1 MERTLIRG
9 GCIVSIDDG
18 IGDLPQGDIL
28 IENGKI
34 VEVVPRIDAGDASE
48 FDASNTIAIPGF
60 VDTHRHVWQAAM
72 RSVTADWSLMDYFR
86 GIRMRAA
93 PAFRAGDMY
102 AAQLAGALEAL
113 DAGVTTMVDY
123 CHNILEPEY
132 AWESVRGL
140 RDAGI
145 RAVWCFGFNTPPTLE
160 SFFGNTDGKV
170 RFAHQVAAEHFSSKD
185 ALLTLGIAPEELG
198 LATPET
204 CALQYRTA
212 RELDARITQHVNCL
226 RFGKDP
232 EEAAELAGRGLLGP
246 DVLLVHMRYTT
257 DEEWRRVADSG
268 TWVSFTP
275 ETELQMG
282 MGFSPTATVRRFGIT
297 PTIGVDIVSN
307 NSGDMFFPL
316 RLALQVERATANAAT
331 VEGGTMPEGV
341 TVTCRE
347 ALEWG
352 TIHGARAAGLERR
365 VGSLTPGKDADIVL
379 IRTDGI
385 GFAGWNPKDPVASVV
400 LQAHAGDVDTVL
412 VAGKAVKRNGQL
424 CGDVA
429 RARALVTEAQQHVA
443 EAVDAQGGFRVPPE
457 EMRLSG

>member
-1 MERTLIRG
+1 MRTLIRG
-9 GCIVSIDDG
+9 SCIVSIDG
-18 IGDLPQGDIL
+18 AIGDLPRGDIL

-34 VEVVPRIDAGDASE
+34 AEVAPGIDAGEALVIDAS
-48 FDASNTIAIPGF
+48 DTIAIPGF

-93 PAFRAGDMY
+93 AAFRAGDMY

-113 DAGVTTMVDY
+113 DAGVTTIVDY

-132 AWESVRGL
+132 AWESIRGL

-145 RAVWCFGFNTPPTLE
+145 RAVWCFGFNFPPALGS
-160 SFFGNTDGKV
+160 SFGDAEGKA
-170 RFAHQVAAEHFSSKD
+170 RFARQVAVEHFSSKD
-185 ALLTLGIAPEELG
+185 ALVTLGIAPEELG
-198 LATPET
+198 LATPES

-212 RELDARITQHVNCL
+212 RDLGARITQHVNCL
-226 RFGKDP
+226 RLGKDP
-232 EEAAELAGRGLLGP
+232 REAAVLAGRGLLGP

-257 DEEWRRVADSG
+257 DEEWRWVADSG
-268 TWVSFTP
+268 TSVSFTP

-282 MGFSPTATVRRFGIT
+282 MGFPPTAAVRRFGIT

-316 RLALQVERATANAAT
+316 RLALQVERATANAAI

-352 TIHGARAAGLERR
+352 TIHGAKAAGLEDR

-385 GFAGWNPKDPVASVV
+385 GFAGWNPRDPAASVV
-400 LQAHAGDVDTVL
+400 LQANAGNVDTVL
-412 VAGKAVKRNGQL
+412 VAGRVVKRNGQL

-429 RARALVTEAQQHVA
+429 RARALLAEAQRHVA
-443 EAVDAQGGFRVPPE
+443 EVVEAQGGFRVPAGE
-457 EMRLSG
+457 VRLPG